1 MDLNWFLEF
10 VVLSETLHYANAAD
24 KLYTTQST
32 LSKHIQSMEKELGSP
47 LFSRGYHKL
56 ELTPFGRMLL
66 PYAYD
71 MLRVKGD
78 YEEAAYR
85 MLHSEAKVLRI
96 NAIPALPEY
105 DITRKFLQ
113 FQQRYPDVQIAVSE
127 ADSIIIRKELLE
139 RQCDLAI
146 MRTARDA
153 FDASAVSPGEDMLRK
168 IPFCRDELVAV
179 LPLSHPLAGE
189 KQLDLR
195 ALANDPFVLIKE
207 GSLPYH
213 LCVSACRTAGFVP
226 RVEFTSHNR
235 DAMLDMVVK
244 GGRTALMFSS
254 HVQNR
259 RGRGAEY
266 AVVPIRPAV
275 HAEVYIACLKHEPLS
290 EYAEY
295 FISLFENDDEGT

>member
-1 MDLNWFLEF
+1 MDIHWFLEF
-10 VVLSETLHYANAAD
+10 VVLSETLHYANAAE

-32 LSKHIQSMEKELGSP
+32 LSKHIQAMEKELGSP
-47 LFSRGYHKL
+47 LFARGYHRL
-56 ELTPFGRMLL
+56 ELTPFGRMML

-71 MLRVKGD
+71 ILRVKGS

-85 MLHSEAKVLRI
+85 MLHSEARVLRI

-105 DITRKFLQ
+105 SITEKFLE
-113 FQQRYPDVQIAVSE
+113 FQRCYPDVQISVSE

-139 RQCDLAI
+139 HRCDLAI
-146 MRTARDA
+146 MRTSPQVTDA
-153 FDASAVSPGEDMLRK
+153 AFVPEGEDMLRR

-179 LPLSHPLAGE
+179 LPLHHPLAGE
-189 KQLDLR
+189 RQLNLR
-195 ALANDPFVLIKE
+195 QLANDPFVLIKE

-213 LCVSACRTAGFVP
+213 LCISACKTAGFVP

-235 DAMLDMVVK
+235 DAMIDMVVK

-259 RGRGAEY
+259 RGRGDEY
-266 AVVPIRPAV
+266 AVVPVRPAV
-275 HAEVYIACLKHEPLS
+275 HAEVFIACLKHEPLS

-295 FISLFENDDEGT
+295 FISLFGAEHEAI